1 MKTILNIPI
10 LGTIILFFY
19 RLKILAGFQWAYNWL
34 MLKWL
39 FASRETTNFTF
50 DLDDYQRAY
59 LVDFVAVVT
68 HKSVEEIAAYM
79 RELEQDQALAQH
91 IEKLTQQHPERYKA
105 DRVIRFGKRLA
116 WYAMVRAL
124 KPKTV
129 IETGVDKG
137 LGAVVL
143 TAALLKNK
151 SEGHLGRYFGTD
163 INPKA
168 GYLLQAPY
176 SEVGEILF
184 GDSVNSL
191 EKFGEKIDI
200 FINDSDHSADYEMRE
215 YQTVKDKLAANAYI
229 LGDNSDVT
237 DKLHEFSRQQNR
249 RFLFYKEV
257 AKNHWY
263 QGGGV
268 GVSW

>member
-19 RLKILAGFQWAYNWL
+19 RLKIVAGFQWAYNWL
-34 MLKWL
+34 IVKWL
-39 FASRETTNFTF
+39 FSSRETTNFTF

-59 LVDFVAVVT
+59 LIDFVAIVT
-68 HKSVEEIAAYM
+68 NKNVQEIENYLL
-79 RELEQDQALAQH
+79 ELEQDKTLATHILTKIQA
-91 IEKLTQQHPERYKA
+91 HPERYKA
-105 DRVIRFGKRLA
+105 DRAIRYGKRLA
-116 WYAMVRAL
+116 WYAIIRAI
-124 KPKTV
+124 KPKIV

-137 LGAVVL
+137 LGAVVIC
-143 TAALLKNK
+143 AALLKNK
-151 SEGHLGRYFGTD
+151 AEGQNGRYFGTD

-168 GYLLQAPY
+168 GYLLENPY
-176 SEVGEILF
+176 QEVGEILL
-184 GDSVNSL
+184 GDSVQSL
-191 EKFGEKIDI
+191 EKFDKKIDL

-215 YQTVKDKLAANAYI
+215 YQAIKDKLAENAYL

-237 DKLHEFSRQQNR
+237 DKLHQFARQSNR
-249 RFLFYKEV
+249 KFLFYKEV

-268 GVSW
+268 GVCW

>member
-10 LGTIILFFY
+10 LGGIILFFY

-39 FASRETTNFTF
+39 FTSRETTNFTF

-59 LVDFVAVVT
+59 LTDFVAHVSN
-68 HKSVEEIAAYM
+68 KPIEEIEGYLK
-79 RELEQDQALAQH
+79 ELEQD
-91 IEKLTQQHPERYKA
+91 EKLKNQLLTLTAQHPERYKA
-105 DRVIRFGKRLA
+105 DKAVRFGKRLA
-116 WYAMVRAL
+116 WYALVRAL
-124 KPKTV
+124 KPKVV

-137 LGAVVL
+137 FGSVVL
-143 TAALLKNK
+143 CSALLRNQ
-151 SEGHLGRYFGTD
+151 SEGQEGRYFGTD
-163 INPKA
+163 INPSA

-176 SEVGEILF
+176 NQVGEILY
-184 GDSVNSL
+184 GDSVESL
-191 EKFGEKIDI
+191 QKFAQPIDI
-200 FINDSDHSADYEMRE
+200 FINDSDHSATYEMAE
-215 YQTVKDKLAANAYI
+215 YEAIVNKLAPNAYI

-237 DKLHEFSRQQNR
+237 DKLHVFSRKYKR
-249 RFLFYKEV
+249 KFLFYKEV